1 MPLIELKEFCQAYLS
16 FFRSY
21 KFFSIQND
29 GRFELSWKSRRPY
42 LYDATSFT
50 GFDRHYVYHTAWA
63 ARKLEQIKPKVHFDF
78 GSSIFFAS
86 IVSAH
91 IPIRFFDYRPPKIHL
106 SGLTS
111 EHANLNQ
118 LDLGDA
124 SVESISCMHV
134 IEHIGLGRYG
144 DPINPRGDCDAA
156 SELKR
161 ILACGGSL
169 LVVVPVGKPKIEFNA
184 HRIYSY
190 DQVISMFDGLEV
202 VEFSLIQEGGNEG
215 LVTKNA
221 EKDVQYEIYGCGCF
235 WFKKVG

>member
-1 MPLIELKEFCQAYLS
+1 MPLIELKEFSQAYLA

-21 KFFSIQND
+21 RLFSLKND
-29 GRFELSWKSRRPY
+29 GRFELLWKLRRPC

-78 GSSIFFAS
+78 GSSIFFSS

-91 IPIRFFDYRPPKIHL
+91 IPIRFFDYRPAKIHL
-106 SGLTS
+106 SGLTC

-118 LDLGDA
+118 LEFGDA

-144 DPINPRGDCDAA
+144 DEINPLSDYDAA
-156 SELKR
+156 KQLQR
-161 ILACGGSL
+161 VLAPGGSL

-190 DQVISMFDGLEV
+190 KQVLSMFDGLKLI
-202 VEFSLIQEGGNEG
+202 EFALIQELGNEG
-215 LVTKNA
+215 LLTKDA
-221 EKDVQYEIYGCGCF
+221 DKDVPYENYGCGCF